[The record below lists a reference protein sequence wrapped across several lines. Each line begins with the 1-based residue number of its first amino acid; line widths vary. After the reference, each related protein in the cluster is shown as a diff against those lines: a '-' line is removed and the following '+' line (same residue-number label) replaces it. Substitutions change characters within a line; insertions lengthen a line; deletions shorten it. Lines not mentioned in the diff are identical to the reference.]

1 MDYRKFKDGFIGN
14 CVLCD
19 SASIE
24 SLSDKNDLVYDC
36 PKCGKYI
43 FRKDAYT
50 FFSNQKTTDF
60 IFYKHLRY
68 KLCEK
73 VKSYTK
79 KTSHVYID
87 TNNLR
92 LI

>member
-1 MDYRKFKDGFIGN
+1 MNYKNYNEGFIGN

-19 SASIE
+19 TASIE

-36 PKCGKYI
+36 PKCGKYV

-50 FFSNQKTTDF
+50 FFSNQKKTDF
-60 IFYKHLRY
+60 IFYKHLRH
-68 KLCEK
+68 KLCER
-73 VKSYTK
+73 VATYTK
-79 KTSHVYID
+79 KTSPVYID
-87 TNNLR
+87 TDNLR